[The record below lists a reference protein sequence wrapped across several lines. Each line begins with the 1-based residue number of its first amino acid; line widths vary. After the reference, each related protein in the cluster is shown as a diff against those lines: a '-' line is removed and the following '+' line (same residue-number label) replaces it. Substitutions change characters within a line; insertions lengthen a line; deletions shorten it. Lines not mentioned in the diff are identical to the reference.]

1 MIIKCD
7 SCKTKYRLNEDK
19 IAGKG
24 ARVRCRKCS
33 DYIIVMKPEYE
44 HLKGEFIDGIRAE
57 ELKKRMEEEAAEKQR
72 DSAPAEPPTPPSEQF
87 ETEQEVAEDVSAPAM
102 EDAQEAFSPPPTAP
116 VDDLPHEESIPAETG
131 TEGFP
136 PAHDAGTMDVGSD
149 TVTEPMPGDME
160 TGDTRQDDMDMAFE
174 KFLGSLR
181 DESQISPESTDHTDF
196 EEDQRKETIA
206 DDDEE
211 EGITEGLPFGEEEEG
226 ARVGEG
232 ERGEDAEDPHIMT
245 ASETLDF
252 ISKDA
257 EMEGTKEEF
266 DLKLQDTKIDFED
279 PLDLTGAI
287 STEPAKDEGEADHE
301 YHPPV
306 STDSMM
312 ESPAETLIQ
321 EEEKIKGDI
330 SFPKGDISDMHID
343 ISEPISMEAA
353 SPYEYVP
360 KTYVK
365 RRRKSKLAGFLLVLL
380 VFLIVIA
387 GGGAYLAFT
396 EPGNALII
404 KYAPQVRALLGMKG
418 GASSSQ
424 YDITNLIGYYDTNQ
438 NVGKIFIIKGDVV
451 NLSNSVNS
459 GIVLKGQLLDER
471 SNVLRDKIVYAGN
484 LLGNKVLKNSSKRA
498 IEEALQNKLGK
509 NLSNID
515 IQPGSSVPFMIVF
528 FDLPEKIEAYKV
540 ESIE

>member
-1 MIIKCD
+1 MIIQCD

-24 ARVRCRKCS
+24 ARVKCRKCS

-44 HLKGEFIDGIRAE
+44 HLKGEFISGIQAE
-57 ELKKRMEEEAAEKQR
+57 ELKKQMEEEASEEQR
-72 DSAPAEPPTPPSEQF
+72 DTAPAEPPAPPSEQY
-87 ETEQEVAEDVSAPAM
+87 ETEQEVAEDVSAPAA
-102 EDAQEAFSPPPTAP
+102 EDTGEALLSAP
-116 VDDLPHEESIPAETG
+116 QAPGEDLPHGEGIPAENA
-131 TEGFP
+131 TEGLP
-136 PAHDAGTMDVGSD
+136 SAHDTAPEEDGID
-149 TVTEPMPGDME
+149 TVTEPVPGDMQRE
-160 TGDTRQDDMDMAFE
+160 DAGQDDMDMAFE

-181 DESQISPESTDHTDF
+181 DESQILPESADYTEF
-196 EEDQRKETIA
+196 EGTQRKETTA
-206 DDDEE
+206 SDDEE
-211 EGITEGLPFGEEEEG
+211 EAITEGFPFGKEEEKEG
-226 ARVGEG
+226 V
-232 ERGEDAEDPHIMT
+232 RGEDAEDPQIMT
-245 ASETLDF
+245 AGETLDF

-257 EMEGTKEEF
+257 EVTEAKEDF

-279 PLDLTGAI
+279 SLDFTSAI
-287 STEPAKDEGEADHE
+287 SREPSQDEGEADHE
-301 YHPPV
+301 YHPSV
-306 STDSMM
+306 SADSLM
-312 ESPAETLIQ
+312 ESPAETLMQ

-330 SFPKGDISDMHID
+330 SFPEGDISDMHID
-343 ISEPISMEAA
+343 ISEPISHETA

-360 KTYVK
+360 KTYV
-365 RRRKSKLAGFLLVLL
+365 RRGRKSKIAGFLLVLL
-380 VFLIVIA
+380 VFLIAIA

-418 GASSSQ
+418 GVSVGQ
-424 YDITNLIGYYDTNQ
+424 FDITNLIGYYDTNQ
-438 NVGKIFIIKGDVV
+438 NEGKIFIIKGDVV
-451 NLSNSVNS
+451 NLSNTVNS

-471 SNVLRDKIVYAGN
+471 SNVLRDKTVYAGN
-484 LLGNKVLKNSSKRA
+484 LLGNKILKNSSKRA